1 MKVDCLAPKH
11 LRTSVLRYCC
21 AFTRVDCL
29 LWPCDTVLLFVIFYS
44 STDFKITF
52 FFFSGFK
59 ELYHVPNGMSP
70 GKLSHGMVY
79 GVVHRTDNNHKREMV
94 VYGWSADQLK
104 EEMNYIKEV
113 SYAFSFKIC
122 QISFPYI
129 PVELWVYVGWLMSSP
144 TPESEL
150 GTYSKLKTCL
160 ISIWVGKKCA
170 LYLGTVQSRLKVS
183 VPTDTC

>member
-1 MKVDCLAPKH
+1 M
-11 LRTSVLRYCC
+11 
-21 AFTRVDCL
+21 L
-29 LWPCDTVLLFVIFYS
+29 LYFFYIYS
-44 STDFKITF
+44 STDLKITF
-52 FFFSGFK
+52 YFFTFK
-59 ELYHVPNGMSP
+59 ELYHVPNGTSS

-129 PVELWVYVGWLMSSP
+129 HVEL
-144 TPESEL
+144 
-150 GTYSKLKTCL
+150 
-160 ISIWVGKKCA
+160 
-170 LYLGTVQSRLKVS
+170 
-183 VPTDTC
+183 